1 MSMRSGYGRAG
12 VMRVRRLFGLIGTA
26 GVLSL
31 GFASAAYAGDYP
43 PTTTVQVEG
52 STVATSTTTTVHDPV
67 TGSATPSDGLPFTGG
82 NDSALVWVGVAAVG
96 TGTFAAWRFRRRTRV
111 S

>member
-1 MSMRSGYGRAG
+1 
-12 VMRVRRLFGLIGTA
+12 MRVRRLFGLIGTA
-26 GVLSL
+26 AVLSL
-31 GFASAAYAGDYP
+31 GFATAAGAVDYP
-43 PTTTVQVEG
+43 PTTSSHVQG
-52 STVATSTTTTVHDPV
+52 STIAQSTTTTDGPV
-67 TGSATPSDGLPFTGG
+67 TGSSNPTDGGLPFTGG

>member
-1 MSMRSGYGRAG
+1 
-12 VMRVRRLFGLIGTA
+12 MRVRRLFGLIGTTA
-26 GVLSL
+26 VLSL
-31 GFASAAYAGDYP
+31 GFASAAYAVDYP

-52 STVATSTTTTVHDPV
+52 STVATSTTTTTDGPAV

-82 NDSALVWVGVAAVG
+82 NDSALVWIGVAAVG